1 MWTNK
6 AASKM
11 NQISFARRDELEGN
25 IANES
30 CGQSQVR
37 GKLVKLRFIE
47 TDSLTLLLLPSDS
60 LKHKGLLEQD

>member
-1 MWTNK
+1 
-6 AASKM
+6 M
-11 NQISFARRDELEGN
+11 NQIFAHRDEEEGN

-47 TDSLTLLLLPSDS
+47 TDSLPAAA
-60 LKHKGLLEQD
+60 K